1 MDMLIVELY
10 RYLVSRV
17 CTHGPNILISER
29 ITALIEL
36 GLAIL
41 TELTLGAIVAIRSG
55 QQRWRAD
62 N

>member
-17 CTHGPNILISER
+17 CTHEPNILISER

-55 QQRWRAD
+55 QQR
-62 N
+62 